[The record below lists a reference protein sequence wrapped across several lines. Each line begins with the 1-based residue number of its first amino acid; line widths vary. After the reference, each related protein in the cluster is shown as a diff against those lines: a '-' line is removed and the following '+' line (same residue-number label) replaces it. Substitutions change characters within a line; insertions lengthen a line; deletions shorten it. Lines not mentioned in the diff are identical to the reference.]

1 MASVRRWYIVLVAT
15 IALQAVAWAVINLLQ
30 NLLGVWG
37 GPSAEA
43 TAFQIAVIVIGLP
56 VYLIHWLWAQRLAAG
71 DREERAAVLRRVYLY
86 GNMAAFLLPLSGS
99 AFSLASGALGLL
111 LDPSGGWRS
120 GVPYGVGPGILGDLI
135 PLLVLGLLWLYHRQ
149 VAVADARL
157 EPLTANSALVR
168 RLYVLGVSAGGLLTV
183 AQGASAALRWV
194 LLGLG
199 SAAAAGG
206 GVLADSLAGLIVGT
220 IFWVVAWRLAQG
232 LFYGPEIGERESALR
247 KFYLHTTI
255 VLSALA
261 GVSGVALVLAGLLRR
276 AFGLTTTGDI
286 REIIPAVLVAG
297 VIWGYHSLTLRADTA
312 LIAEAPRQ
320 AGVRRLSWYLVATV
334 GLGAA
339 LVGLAGVLSALI
351 RALGA
356 PEFGEDLRGQLA
368 WALASLAAGLP
379 VWAIIWRQ
387 AQGLAEQEGERG
399 DAERGSLV
407 RRIYLYGFLFLATVT
422 ILGGLI
428 YLVYRLLS
436 TALGEPTGDLLTDLA
451 QAIAFSLIAAGVL
464 AYHGGI
470 LRGEG
475 RRRQTAETRR
485 AAELRV
491 AVLDMGD
498 GAFGQAVVARLRQ
511 ELPGLALLPVG
522 LSPAAAAAM
531 GATPDPRGVAAQLA
545 EAGLIVGPW
554 QVAVPQM
561 SGAEVASA
569 VGASPA
575 RKLLL
580 PAPAAGWDW
589 AGVDPWSGEAAIGQ
603 VVHAVRQALS
613 GEPVRAVRPM
623 APLAIVGLV
632 IGAIV
637 LLGLLLS
644 VTLAVVSLF

>member
-1 MASVRRWYIVLVAT
+1 MLVAT
-15 IALQAVAWAVINLLQ
+15 IALQAVAWAVINLLE
-30 NLLGVWG
+30 NVLGVWG
-37 GPSAEA
+37 SPSAEGM
-43 TAFQIAVIVIGLP
+43 AFQIAVIVIGLP

-71 DREERAAVLRRVYLY
+71 EREERAAVLRRVYLY

-99 AFSLASGALGLL
+99 AFSLASGLLGLL
-111 LDPSGGWRS
+111 LDPNGGWRGS
-120 GVPYGVGPGILGDLI
+120 LRYGGTAGVGQGILAELI
-135 PLLVLGLLWLYHRQ
+135 PLVVLGLLWFYHRQ
-149 VAVADARL
+149 VAVGDARA
-157 EPLTANSALVR
+157 EPLADNSALVR

-194 LLGLG
+194 LLEVGG
-199 SAAAAGG
+199 VATAGG
-206 GVLADSLAGLIVGT
+206 AGLTDPLAGVIVGAL
-220 IFWVVAWRLAQG
+220 FWLPAWRLAQG
-232 LFYGPEIGERESALR
+232 LFAGPEIGERESALR
-247 KFYLHTTI
+247 KFYLHAVI

-261 GVSGVALVLAGLLRR
+261 GVGGIAMVLTGLLRR

-297 VIWGYHSLTLRADTA
+297 VLWGYHSLTLRADTA

-356 PEFGEDLRGQLA
+356 PGFGEDLRGQLA
-368 WALASLAAGLP
+368 WALASLIAGLP
-379 VWAIIWRQ
+379 VWAVIWRQ

-399 DAERGSLV
+399 DDERGALV

-422 ILGGLI
+422 ILSGLI

-436 TALGEPTGDLLTDLA
+436 VLLGEPAGDLLTDLA
-451 QAIAFSLIAAGVL
+451 QAIAFSAIAAGVL

-475 RRRQTAETRR
+475 RRRQAAETRR

-498 GAFGQAVVARLRQ
+498 GTFGRAVITRLRQ
-511 ELPGLALLPVG
+511 ELPGLALSPVG

-531 GATPDPRGVAAQLA
+531 GAAPDPRGIAAQLA

-554 QVAVPQM
+554 QVAVPQTA
-561 SGAEVASA
+561 GAEVANA

-589 AGVDPWSGEAAIGQ
+589 AGVEPWGREAAIGQ
-603 VVHAVRQALS
+603 VVYAVRQTLS

-623 APLAIVGLV
+623 PPLAIVGLV

-637 LLGLLLS
+637 LLGVLFSL
-644 VTLAVVSLF
+644 TMAVVNLF